1 MLIGEIDRVPLDVEL
16 GVADPAV
23 VPGPPFDLDRAEREL
38 VEGDRRARV
47 GAAQIWREGV
57 HAHDA
62 TAPPDAG
69 SCTDVAST
77 GAPCH
82 AARARP
88 GVMPASSRNSR
99 YRCDWS

>member
-1 MLIGEIDRVPLDVEL
+1 MLVGEVDRIALDVEL

-23 VPGPPFDLDRAEREL
+23 VRGPPFDLDRAEREP

-57 HAHDA
+57 HGDDA
-62 TAPPDAG
+62 TVPPDAA
-69 SCTDVAST
+69 SWTDVAST

-82 AARARP
+82 AARAWP
-88 GVMPASSRNSR
+88 GVIPASSRNSR
-99 YRCDWS
+99 YRCD